1 MPDPVYGSLP
11 GLASTWAVVG
21 VDPAPSFTAEQM
33 REQLRV
39 LLDLPLA
46 FYELSKLSEA
56 MNGAAELSPEAVARV
71 KADAIEWQAIE
82 EQVAAIRREPT
93 ESGLPL
99 IQADVV
105 KYSEEPL
112 KGGHG
117 IAGLR
122 TQPLA
127 DEQAR
132 ISRRIAQALSIC
144 LYLPT
149 ARGCGGHGRSGSTRL
164 YRS

>member
-11 GLASTWAVVG
+11 GLAPSWAT
-21 VDPAPSFTAEQM
+21 VDLTAEQM

-56 MNGAAELSPEAVARV
+56 MNGTAELSPEAQARV
-71 KADAIEWQAIE
+71 KADAIEWHAIE
-82 EQVAAIRREPT
+82 EQAAAIRREPT
-93 ESGLPL
+93 ETGLPL
-99 IQADVV
+99 IKADVIE
-105 KYSEEPL
+105 YSEEPL

-127 DEQAR
+127 LEQAR
-132 ISRRIAQALSIC
+132 IVRRTCQALSLC

-149 ARGCGGHGRSGSTRL
+149 APCCGKRGRGGSTML